1 MRHGGLCR
9 RVWFA
14 AKRLMTTLQQG
25 TTDRKQV
32 TGVRFRDR
40 SEAARGLADEER
52 ANTHLRENAF

>member
-1 MRHGGLCR
+1 
-9 RVWFA
+9 
-14 AKRLMTTLQQG
+14 MTTLQQG

-52 ANTHLRENAF
+52 TNTHLRENAF